1 MSVKQYY
8 AHLARDGRKQTVMD
22 HSWERQNVQPR
33 ACRVL
38 VLKRLLILLGY
49 FMIWGNSPRRFR
61 HIWKRMIRVNEAV

>member
-22 HSWERQNVQPR
+22 HLLGTAKR
-33 ACRVL
+33 AASCLSGVGL
-38 VLKRLLILLGY
+38 EKAAILLGY